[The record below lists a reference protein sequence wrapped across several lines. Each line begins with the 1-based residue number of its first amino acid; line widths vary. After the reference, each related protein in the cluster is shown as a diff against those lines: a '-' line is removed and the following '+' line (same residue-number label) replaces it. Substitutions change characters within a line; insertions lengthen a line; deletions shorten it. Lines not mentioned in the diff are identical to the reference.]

1 MQLIAEQTF
10 ATDAH
15 IKRLTIQPRRTLH
28 TDEEN
33 PAAVL
38 AVGTFSAASDDRT
51 LS

>member
-15 IKRLTIQPRRTLH
+15 IKRLTVQPRCTLH

-33 PAAVL
+33 PAAIL
-38 AVGTFSAASDDRT
+38 AGTFPAASDDRI